1 MDTTK
6 KRPTPFQDALFE
18 KDFPEKEA
26 YWEFQAE
33 LQQLFNTLTG
43 DELLSSVMERVHRF
57 ACEEF
62 EWSIDMNFEGTAVD
76 AIETAGDRIREVLMG
91 WISGF
96 ITGEHRVF
104 VIRCHARGLP
114 TADAVSALI
123 REDRTMN
130 RLAEKDAIGEKE
142 LHDLLISRLAYLKPG
157 TARWPEKK
165 YGNLWREAREAYK
178 REIRGLPLI
187 SPVEQIALL
196 AKHAGRLSSALDK
209 KRYSVQDL
217 QILTNSLTKTVE
229 SLQKLS
235 AIEKQVAANLS
246 VPQFMMVLER
256 LTLALEAPGQGIA
269 LPGDTDSLI
278 EGLERLVLALKSS
291 DHKAIGGETES
302 VLADSDTEDDDS
314 E

>member
-6 KRPTPFQDALFE
+6 KRHTPFQDALFE
-18 KDFPEKEA
+18 EDFPEEEA

-33 LQQLFNTLTG
+33 LQKLFDTLTG
-43 DELLSSVMERVHRF
+43 DDLLLSVMERVHRF
-57 ACEEF
+57 VCEEYG
-62 EWSIDMNFEGTAVD
+62 WSIDMDFDGTAID
-76 AIETAGDRIREVLMG
+76 EIEGAGERISEILTGR
-91 WISGF
+91 ISGF
-96 ITGEHRVF
+96 ITDEHRSFIV
-104 VIRCHARGLP
+104 RHHARGLA

-123 REDRTMN
+123 QEDRTMN

-142 LHDLLISRLAYLKPG
+142 LHDLLLPRFAYLKPG
-157 TARWPEKK
+157 AARWPEKK
-165 YGNLWREAREAYK
+165 YGDLWRETREKYK
-178 REIRGLPLI
+178 QELNEILLT

-196 AKHAGRLSSALDK
+196 AKHAGRISSALDK
-209 KRYSVQDL
+209 KEYSVQEF
-217 QILTNSLTKTVE
+217 QSLTNSLVKTLE

-235 AIEKQVAANLS
+235 AIEKQAAADAS
-246 VPQFMMVLER
+246 VPKVMAVLER

-291 DHKAIGGETES
+291 DHKRIAGETES
-302 VLADSDTEDDDS
+302 VPADSDTEDDDS